1 MGPGSEGLPFRE
13 LCEHFLA
20 LAVDQGGSQYVAAR
34 VAHGLSA
41 AEREELFGEVRR
53 HLPTLVHDMH
63 GNRVVQEYLASGT
76 AAQRAYVYEHALRGS
91 VAVLSLH
98 PSGCRVVQRALEHVD
113 AGTWAAMVHE
123 LEHVVVKCVMDQNG
137 NHVVQ
142 KCIETA
148 RPPAAVQFMLDAFR
162 GQVVL
167 LARHAYGCRVLQ
179 RIIEHCTE
187 AQVTPLVDELLAAV
201 GTMLTDQ
208 FGNYVIQHVM
218 ERGIAR
224 QRRAVVLATR
234 GRVQELSCHKFASN
248 VMEKCVQHCA
258 PDDRN
263 TAIVAELLQA
273 GGAPLFALVGDQYG
287 NYVVQKLLE
296 VCEPPTRDRILAV
309 LRPALPSLEQL
320 PYGKHILQCVAKYD
334 PALAPHSPSP
344 RLAAAS
350 SATPCGGS
358 GSTLHSPSMA
368 SSSSS
373 LSSPAFSSGSQR
385 RAQHSRHRQSHSG
398 STSSTSPSPYLAAS
412 IDIGG
417 SNTSGH
423 VRGRSHRSSNHASRS
438 SSSTKH

>member
-1 MGPGSEGLPFRE
+1 M
-13 LCEHFLA
+13 A
-20 LAVDQGGSQYVAAR
+20 LATDAGGAQCIAAR
-34 VAHGLSA
+34 VERGLSA
-41 AEREELFGEVRR
+41 GEREELFEEVRR
-53 HLPTLVHDMH
+53 HLPTLVHDLH
-63 GNRVVQEYLASGT
+63 GNRVVQAYLACGT
-76 AAQRAYVYEHALRGS
+76 AAQRAWVYEHALRGN

-113 AGTWAAMVHE
+113 AGTRTAMVRE

-148 RPPAAVQFMLDAFR
+148 EPPEAVQFMLDAFR

-179 RIIEHCTE
+179 RIIEHCTA
-187 AQVTPLVDELLAAV
+187 AQVAPLVDELLAAV
-201 GTMLTDQ
+201 GPMLTDQ
-208 FGNYVIQHVM
+208 FGNYVVQHVM
-218 ERGIAR
+218 ERGTAR

-263 TAIVAELLQA
+263 TAIVAELLQG

-309 LRPALPSLEQL
+309 LRPAVPTLEQL
-320 PYGKHILQCVAKYD
+320 PYGKHIIQCVAKYD
-334 PALAPHSPSP
+334 PSLAPHAPSP
-344 RLAAAS
+344 RQAAS
-350 SATPCGGS
+350 ASASAPGGAPITTSSGSSGS
-358 GSTLHSPSMA
+358 GSGLHSPAMSA
-368 SSSSS
+368 SAPQA
-373 LSSPAFSSGSQR
+373 SPGFGSGSQR

-398 STSSTSPSPYLAAS
+398 STSTSTSSGSTSPYLAAS

-417 SNTSGH
+417 STGAH
-423 VRGRSHRSSNHASRS
+423 VRGRSHRSSGHASRS